1 MCKICQFIAA
11 SLNHLLSLMGN
22 HQKLRMGIKVNAEV
36 YSCHGHI
43 SDGKSD
49 EGLGAALTF
58 LFFCWTEKNNPHVTC
73 SQSDVDCA
81 ELQLTPLISHRDTH
95 MCTHT
100 YTLNRVPSLIFW
112 LHHRSKWEWHQVT
125 LLWLENTLLNY
136 FSYPEHKSS
145 QTVEFLSFS
154 MPQVQQII
162 KKN

>member
-1 MCKICQFIAA
+1 MQKFTAVTAIFQTVNQMKD
-11 SLNHLLSLMGN
+11 LELLW
-22 HQKLRMGIKVNAEV
+22 
-36 YSCHGHI
+36 
-43 SDGKSD
+43 
-49 EGLGAALTF
+49 
-58 LFFCWTEKNNPHVTC
+58 LF
-73 SQSDVDCA
+73 CA
-81 ELQLTPLISHRDTH
+81 EQKKKKNQSTHYLQSVWCWLCRASTDTTH
-95 MCTHT
+95 PTHAHT